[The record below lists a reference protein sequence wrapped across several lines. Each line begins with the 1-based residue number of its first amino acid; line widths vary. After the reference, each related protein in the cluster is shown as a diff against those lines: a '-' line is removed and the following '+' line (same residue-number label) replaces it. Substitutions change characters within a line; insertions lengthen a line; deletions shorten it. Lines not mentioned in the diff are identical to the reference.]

1 MGKNILLTNRYNGR
15 PLEIVQSQIPEGFS
29 IRFLTEQT
37 AQCLAEKIKEADYV
51 LAGGRM
57 KISKKII
64 ANAKALKMIQRTG
77 VGLDAIDLDALKEK
91 NIPLYVN
98 QGVNSQSVAEHTLLL
113 ILSCLRR
120 LTEINANTHNGIWK
134 KQEQGVRT
142 HELKGKTVGI
152 IGMGNIAQ
160 CLVKLLSGFD
170 VKILYDN
177 IIKMPDDFEKAYNM
191 HFVDKSE
198 LFAMS
203 DIISINCALTD
214 ETKNLI
220 NQETVSQMKDG
231 VILVNTARGLIA
243 DAKAVSEGLL
253 SGKIAFAGLDVH
265 EYEPI
270 PEGYPL
276 KNMPNVILTPHIG
289 GVTYESFCNMMHD
302 AMRNI
307 ELFDK
312 GKLDEI
318 KQYRYL

>member
-1 MGKNILLTNRYNGR
+1 LNKTVLLTNKYTER
-15 PLEIVQSQIPEGFS
+15 PLKILQSQIPEGFT

-37 AQCLAEKIKEADYV
+37 EQCLIEEIKEADYI
-51 LAGGRM
+51 LAGGRL
-57 KISKKII
+57 KISSE
-64 ANAKALKMIQRTG
+64 ALDNARKLKMIQRSG

-120 LTEINANTHNGIWK
+120 LTEINNNTHNGIWK
-134 KQEQGVRT
+134 KQEQGVCT
-142 HELKGKTVGI
+142 HELRGKTVGI

-198 LFAMS
+198 LFAIS
-203 DIISINCALTD
+203 DIISVNCALTD

-220 NQETVSQMKDG
+220 NKETVSQMKDG
-231 VILVNTARGLIA
+231 VILVNTARGPIA

-265 EYEPI
+265 ECEPV
-270 PEGYPL
+270 PEDYPL
-276 KNMPNVILTPHIG
+276 KNIPNVILTPHIG
-289 GVTYESFCNMMHD
+289 GVTYESFRNMMHD